1 MMQHHNIDCART
13 QSSHLKTF
21 PCPPLIS
28 CQFLVTFQI
37 MQPVTECPISCRD
50 LDMFLIQDKSQL
62 SPGQRSVT
70 LCVIFSWET
79 PWQMWWVP
87 PTRLLLAYT
96 AVSRTIWPPSNNES
110 QQTITSIMQEKFH
123 FLLVF
128 HLKNFTPYI
137 LTTHDHHCAIVLI
150 WTICKSKPFKYC
162 QYSKF
167 HKSNNLSLKILV
179 FAVFRVQRV
188 NVPTRPPRNAIVSVK
203 PVKLSWDTKQPKR
216 NDGKISKI
224 PECKAHKNYSN
235 KRSGVSER
243 V

>member
-1 MMQHHNIDCART
+1 MRRA
-13 QSSHLKTF
+13 
-21 PCPPLIS
+21 PP
-28 CQFLVTFQI
+28 
-37 MQPVTECPISCRD
+37 P
-50 LDMFLIQDKSQL
+50 
-62 SPGQRSVT
+62 
-70 LCVIFSWET
+70 
-79 PWQMWWVP
+79 
-87 PTRLLLAYT
+87 RLRL
-96 AVSRTIWPPSNNES
+96 VSRTIWPHSNNES

-128 HLKNFTPYI
+128 HVKNFTPYI